1 MPSQASEKRK
11 SPNKGPKRRKR
22 GALASVSTTML
33 TINAIYS
40 SIYLALAEHFA
51 ALIRSISVRQTEPAP
66 TWTAIERPRRDMPG
80 PLQPQESKCELWL
93 LWNVSTLMETLKLSA
108 SMWEAPSEILYR
120 KDSLTLPLRPA
131 SLAASTV

>member
-51 ALIRSISVRQTEPAP
+51 ALVGPADG
-66 TWTAIERPRRDMPG
+66 TRPNLDGNRAASDMPG
-80 PLQPQESKCELWL
+80 PPQPQESKCELWL

-108 SMWEAPSEILYR
+108 SIWEAPSEILYR